1 MKILIASLF
10 LFCGA
15 ARAQQPDAP
24 AQAPAAPGPEIAQ
37 VMKSLSILLER
48 SGEIPAE
55 KLRALAPQA
64 AAFNAKVKEALGEKI
79 LADVARR
86 ERELD
91 EKARADA
98 AARTLQAFRAALQ
111 VAYTEAG
118 GKYPKN
124 PAELAP
130 RIIPAVPELH
140 LPGHERTARIKLV
153 DSRKYDADISKAVT
167 DSGGWLFFS
176 NPESANYGLLVLD
189 CSHPGEDGQKF
200 YEY

>member
-1 MKILIASLF
+1 MVFDEIDANIGGKT
-10 LFCGA
+10 
-15 ARAQQPDAP
+15 ARRV
-24 AQAPAAPGPEIAQ
+24 G
-37 VMKSLSILLER
+37 
-48 SGEIPAE
+48 E
-55 KLRALAPQA
+55 KLA
-64 AAFNAKVKEALGEKI
+64 E
-79 LADVARR
+79 VARR

-91 EKARADA
+91 EKARAA
-98 AARTLQAFRAALQ
+98 SAARTLQAFRAALQ

-118 GKYPKN
+118 GKYPKS

-130 RIIPAVPELH
+130 RVIQAVPELH
-140 LPGHERTARIKLV
+140 LPGHERTNKIKLV
-153 DSRKYDADISKAVT
+153 DSRKYDADISKAVS

>member
-1 MKILIASLF
+1 MKAALVSVL

-15 ARAQQPDAP
+15 AGAQPPAAP
-24 AQAPAAPGPEIAQ
+24 APAASPNPEIEQ
-37 VMKSLSILLER
+37 VMKNLTILLER
-48 SGEIPAE
+48 GGEIPAE
-55 KLRALAPQA
+55 RLEALAPQVS
-64 AAFNAKVKEALGEKI
+64 AFNAKVKEALGEKI
-79 LADVARR
+79 LAEVARR
-86 ERELD
+86 ERELE
-91 EKARADA
+91 EKARADS

-118 GKYPKN
+118 GKYPKS

-130 RIIPAVPELH
+130 RVIQAVPEIH

-153 DSRKYDADISKAVT
+153 DSKKYDADLSKAVT

-176 NPESANYGLLVLD
+176 NPESGNYGLLILD
-189 CSHPGEDGQKF
+189 CTHPGNDGQKF

>member
-1 MKILIASLF
+1 MKLTLISIL

-15 ARAQQPDAP
+15 AGAQQPAAP
-24 AQAPAAPGPEIAQ
+24 APAAKPNPEIEQ
-37 VMKSLSILLER
+37 VMKNLTILLER
-48 SGEIPAE
+48 GGEIPAE
-55 KLRALAPQA
+55 RLEALAPQVS
-64 AAFNAKVKEALGEKI
+64 AFNAKVKEALGEKI
-79 LADVARR
+79 LAEVARR

-91 EKARADA
+91 EKARAA
-98 AARTLQAFRAALQ
+98 SAARTLQAFRAALQ

-118 GKYPKN
+118 GKYPKS

-130 RIIPAVPELH
+130 RVIQAVPELH
-140 LPGHERTARIKLV
+140 LPGHERTNKIKLV
-153 DSRKYDADISKAVT
+153 DSRKYDADISKAVS